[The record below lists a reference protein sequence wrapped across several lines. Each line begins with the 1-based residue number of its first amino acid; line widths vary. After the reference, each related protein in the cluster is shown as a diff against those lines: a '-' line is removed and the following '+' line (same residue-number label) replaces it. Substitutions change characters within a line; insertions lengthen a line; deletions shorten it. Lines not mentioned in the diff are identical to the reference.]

1 VREELIYGIAV
12 RKVGKLIP
20 SLEVGL
26 VKPVVISAPVDG
38 S

>member
-1 VREELIYGIAV
+1 MGFPSHGIAV
-12 RKVGKLIP
+12 RKVGLLIP

-26 VKPVVISAPVDG
+26 VKLVELISAPVDG